1 MKPIV
6 NTDVKMPK
14 KMLDALALFETY
26 CVGNKKQETNE
37 IEVKEFLTSLYSKKF
52 ADQFKSEYL
61 Y

>member
-6 NTDVKMPK
+6 NTEVSMPK

-26 CVGNKKQETNE
+26 CVGNMKKETNE
-37 IEVKEFLTSLYSKKF
+37 QEVKKFLEGLYSKDF
-52 ADQFKSEYL
+52 ADKFKSEYL

>member
-14 KMLDALALFETY
+14 KMLKALTLFETY
-26 CVGNKKQETNE
+26 CVANVKKETNE
-37 IEVKEFLTSLYSKKF
+37 LEVKDFLNKHFDKIT
-52 ADQFKSEYL
+52 ANQFKSEYL

>member
-1 MKPIV
+1 MKTVV

-14 KMLDALALFETY
+14 KMLNALALFETY
-26 CVGNKKQETNE
+26 CVGNNKQETNE
-37 IEVKEFLTSLYSKKF
+37 NEVKEFLTSLYSKKF